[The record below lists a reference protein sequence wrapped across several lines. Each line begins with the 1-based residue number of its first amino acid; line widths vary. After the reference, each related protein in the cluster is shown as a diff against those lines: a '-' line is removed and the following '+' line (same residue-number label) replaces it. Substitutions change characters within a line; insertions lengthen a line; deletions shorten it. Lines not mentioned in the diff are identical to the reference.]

1 MRERPTLVMLHGGP
15 GLDHSPFKQP
25 HFSPLGE
32 VAQVLFYDHRGNGR
46 SDLGTAD
53 QWTLDT
59 WADDV
64 VRLCDALGIEK
75 PIVFGASFGG
85 FVALNYAIRHP
96 DHPARLILSS
106 TAAHID
112 LDRAF
117 IMFERLGG
125 VEARDAAQGFFSNP
139 TEESFAEY
147 RRVCLPLYTQRAQHP
162 DVLTRIARNIEV
174 MAHFQQSG
182 EMLFDYRNQLSKI
195 RCPTLV
201 MAGALDP
208 IVTIDTARE
217 LAQAL
222 PAKTTQFREFPDA
235 GHMLALE
242 KPAEVI
248 SHITMFIG
256 QN

>member
-1 MRERPTLVMLHGGP
+1 MRAACSQTSLLSAAMRVSVGEVRLFVDFSGLGLVPDGPRMRERPTLVMLHGGP

-85 FVALNYAIRHP
+85 FVALNYAVRHP

-117 IMFERLGG
+117 VMFERLGG
-125 VEARDAAQGFFSNP
+125 VEARDAGGVDGDDWVECAGNDLDVACDAGEHLTHHHVHRP
-139 TEESFAEY
+139 E
-147 RRVCLPLYTQRAQHP
+147 LTQS
-162 DVLTRIARNIEV
+162 
-174 MAHFQQSG
+174 QSG
-182 EMLFDYRNQLSKI
+182 IIPEHWPRRACFPR
-195 RCPTLV
+195 
-201 MAGALDP
+201 AF
-208 IVTIDTARE
+208 AR
-217 LAQAL
+217 AT
-222 PAKTTQFREFPDA
+222 P
-235 GHMLALE
+235 
-242 KPAEVI
+242 
-248 SHITMFIG
+248 
-256 QN
+256 